1 MDTVRIGVIGVGR
14 MGRNHCRVYAT
25 MRGAKLVGIYDPQPE
40 AAQAIAAMYD
50 VPVFNQVEDLLEVVD
65 AVSIVTPT
73 PFHYDLVMQCLARG
87 IHVLVE
93 KPMTETLEQAESL
106 VREAAMSDKVVQVG
120 HIERF
125 NPTYMELKK
134 VLEEM
139 SVLAVNFKRLSPYQT
154 SNTDVDVVLD
164 LMIHDID
171 LAHDLIGGEPQ
182 TITANGLTA
191 FSGKADHVVTQMG
204 FENGPIVT
212 MTASRVTE
220 QKVRTIE
227 VTCREAF
234 IEADLLN
241 KSISVHRRSF
251 GEYLNHN
258 KAGVKYRQESVV
270 ERILVPGAEPL
281 MLELAH
287 FVESVQHKAQSSV
300 PPQAGFFAL
309 RSAERICDDICGN
322 LVDIPEKQA
331 ALNVEDE
338 SVTVHSV

>member
-1 MDTVRIGVIGVGR
+1 
-14 MGRNHCRVYAT
+14 
-25 MRGAKLVGIYDPQPE
+25 
-40 AAQAIAAMYD
+40 
-50 VPVFNQVEDLLEVVD
+50 
-65 AVSIVTPT
+65 
-73 PFHYDLVMQCLARG
+73 
-87 IHVLVE
+87 
-93 KPMTETLEQAESL
+93 MTETLEQAEAV
-106 VREAAMSDKVVQVG
+106 VRAAAESDLVVQVG

-139 SVLAVNFKRLSPYQT
+139 SLLAVNFKRLSPYQT
-154 SNTDVDVVLD
+154 SNTDVDVILD

-171 LAHDLIGGEPQ
+171 LAHDLIGDEPV
-182 TITANGLTA
+182 TISAQGLTT
-191 FSGKADHVVTQMG
+191 FSGKADHVVAQMG

-258 KAGVKYRQESVV
+258 KAGVKYRQESIV
-270 ERILVPGAEPL
+270 ERILVPSVEPL
-281 MLELAH
+281 LLELGH
-287 FVESVQHKAQSSV
+287 FIEAVQDKTPTNV
-300 PPQAGFFAL
+300 PPQAGFSAL
-309 RSAERICDDICGN
+309 RSAERICGAICDN
-322 LVDIPEKQA
+322 LVEISEHQTTPAERETA
-331 ALNVEDE
+331 NVAQ
-338 SVTVHSV
+338 TA